1 MEFVFT
7 LCAVLSPGGRAAFNQ
22 CTKVLVSSAAF
33 CWYVGVQDES
43 PVTAYCA
50 APATT
55 AWRVLCSIIHT
66 TCFGGS
72 RPSVAEINSGTG
84 SLENTEKMT
93 EGWEAGE
100 PGQEL
105 LLVFSRSSP
114 RVNPSALHPFQ
125 FLS

>member
-1 MEFVFT
+1 MFT

-43 PVTAYCA
+43 PLTACCA

-55 AWRVLCSIIHT
+55 AQRVLCSITHT

-93 EGWEAGE
+93 QGWEAGE

-105 LLVFSRSSP
+105 LLVFSRTSP
-114 RVNPSALHPFQ
+114 RVNPSALHPF
-125 FLS
+125 